1 MTEPLLPQD
10 PSSIGGHRLL
20 ARLGAGGMG
29 VVYLARAESGAL
41 AAVKV
46 IQAEHADT
54 EDFRTRFRRE
64 ADAARRVRS
73 PWAVPVTGADLDA
86 DQPWLA
92 TAFVPGPAL
101 QEAVMACGPLPVHSV
116 RVLAKM
122 LAGALGAVHA
132 AGLVHRDIKPANV
145 LLAVDGP
152 RLIDFGIARS
162 LDDTALTSADLV
174 IGTPGFLAPE
184 QARADGVDLGPASD
198 IFSLGCLLAYAV
210 TGRPPFG
217 FGAPDA
223 LLYRTVHG
231 EPDLAGIADEVATGG
246 APVPPLGVPAAD
258 GGTGGV
264 GRDTGQGPLALDPR
278 VAFRS
283 GAGESHADPGPTRDR
298 ATGADPGPTEDGAKG
313 VHPGPTQD
321 GATGADQG
329 SAADTVG
336 ASLDGTT
343 VTGDRAATPAH
354 PMDAPQDVRPTPT
367 DPTPTDPTPTDPGP
381 TPAPTTP
388 AQPQGQPQQPP
399 TTVTPALAPA
409 SAPTTPAPASAPTTP
424 AAELLALLRRCL
436 AKDPAERPTAAEVAA
451 AFSEDLPDG
460 TADWLPPQVVRMIA
474 DRSTAMLALPDIEPT
489 LATPSGPV
497 PGRPAGRRRFLTLA
511 SGAAVLA
518 AGGGV
523 GLWAALAG
531 GSGGTPAKPARR
543 WTIGVQADLSGPG
556 RAVGRAQESGARL
569 AVEQYNARGSRSFE
583 LTLRTSDDEGRQDRA
598 AAAAQRIAD
607 DRDVLAVLAS
617 SSDRTTDA
625 ALPVYDGAL
634 IPMVTVS
641 NGQTLPEQSTSRMF
655 LRARPTHTIAA
666 AGITYQVMGLDEPPR
681 RTGLIEDRGDE
692 TLAWMYSTMANYM
705 FRQMGRP
712 TYPRVVPASIGDGFG
727 PVVDDML
734 DAGCDAFVY
743 CGPSVGAARLARTL
757 AERRF
762 NGPRFAAEPALGG
775 TFLQDAGEAAEGWTV
790 TAGAIG
796 PGDPKVRRFAT
807 AFRKRFDAA
816 PGLWAVEA
824 YDAVN
829 LLIRELERAADGGKR
844 PEPRAL
850 IGPLRVAKFAG
861 VAKTLSFKP
870 ENGEYAA
877 SAGAYLHQVRN
888 GEFHYVG
895 PAPIRPPTVS

>member
-64 ADAARRVRS
+64 ADAARRVHS

-122 LAGALGAVHA
+122 LAGALDAVHA
-132 AGLVHRDIKPANV
+132 AGLVHRDIKPGNV

-231 EPDLAGIADEVATGG
+231 EPDLAGIADEAATGG
-246 APVPPLGVPAAD
+246 APAPSPGVPSAE
-258 GGTGGV
+258 GGPGGA
-264 GRDTGQGPLALDPR
+264 GRDAGQGPRALDPR

-283 GAGESHADPGPTRDR
+283 AAGEPHADPGPTRDR
-298 ATGADPGPTEDGAKG
+298 ATGADPGPTRDRATHADPE
-313 VHPGPTQD
+313 PTQD
-321 GATGADQG
+321 SATGADRG
-329 SAADTVG
+329 NAADTAG
-336 ASLDGTT
+336 RAPDSTTATGEGT
-343 VTGDRAATPAH
+343 ATPAQ
-354 PMDAPQDVRPTPT
+354 PMDAPQDIR
-367 DPTPTDPTPTDPGP
+367 PTPTDPGP
-381 TPAPTTP
+381 TPTPHTPAQAQPQPLAQAQPQAQPQAPTT
-388 AQPQGQPQQPP
+388 A
-399 TTVTPALAPA
+399 
-409 SAPTTPAPASAPTTP
+409 TPAPEPAPVPATPAQTSAPTTP
-424 AAELLALLRRCL
+424 AAALLALLRRCL

-474 DRSTAMLALPDIEPT
+474 DRSTAMLALPDIERT

-543 WTIGVQADLSGPG
+543 WTIGVQGDLSGPG

-617 SSDRTTDA
+617 SGDRTTDA

-641 NGQTLPEQSTSRMF
+641 NGQTLPEQSTSSMF

-666 AGITYQVMGLDEPPR
+666 AGITYQVMGLDKPPR

-712 TYPRVVPASIGDGFG
+712 AYPRVVPASIGDGFG

-796 PGDPKVRRFAT
+796 PGDPRVRRFAT

-850 IGPLRVAKFAG
+850 IEPLRAAKFLG
-861 VAKTLSFKP
+861 VAKAMSFKP
-870 ENGEYAA
+870 ETGEYAA
-877 SAGAYLHQVRN
+877 SAGVYLHQVRN

-895 PAPIRPPTVS
+895 PAPMRPPTVS

>member
-64 ADAARRVRS
+64 ADAARRVSS

-132 AGLVHRDIKPANV
+132 AGLVHRDIKPGNV

-231 EPDLAGIADEVATGG
+231 EPDLAGIADEVAIGG
-246 APVPPLGVPAAD
+246 APVRPAGIPSAD
-258 GGTGGV
+258 GGPGGV
-264 GRDTGQGPLALDPR
+264 GRDAGQGPRALDPR

-283 GAGESHADPGPTRDR
+283 GAGEPHADREPTRER
-298 ATGADPGPTEDGAKG
+298 AAGADL
-313 VHPGPTQD
+313 GPTQNT
-321 GATGADQG
+321 ATRADRG
-329 SAADTVG
+329 SAPDTSG
-336 ASLDGTT
+336 TTAAGTAPDGTT
-343 VTGDRAATPAH
+343 AVGERTATPAH
-354 PMDAPQDVRPTPT
+354 PMDAPQDVRPTDLGPAPT
-367 DPTPTDPTPTDPGP
+367 
-381 TPAPTTP
+381 PTTP
-388 AQPQGQPQQPP
+388 AQPQAQLQAQPQAPATDSP
-399 TTVTPALAPA
+399 APAPAPAPATPARA
-409 SAPTTPAPASAPTTP
+409 SAPLTP
-424 AAELLALLRRCL
+424 AAELLVLLRRCL
-436 AKDPAERPTAAEVAA
+436 AKDPAERPTAAELAA

-460 TADWLPPQVVRMIA
+460 TPDWLPPQVVRMIA

-489 LATPSGPV
+489 LAAPSGPA

-531 GSGGTPAKPARR
+531 DSGGPPAKPARR
-543 WTIGVQADLSGPG
+543 WTIGVQGDLSGPG

-583 LTLRTSDDEGRQDRA
+583 LTLRTSDDEGRPDRA

-641 NGQTLPEQSTSRMF
+641 NGQTVPEQNASRMF
-655 LRARPTHTIAA
+655 LRARPTHTTAA

-705 FRQMGRP
+705 FRLMGRP
-712 TYPRVVPASIGDGFG
+712 AYPRVVPASIGDGFG

-762 NGPRFAAEPALGG
+762 SGPRFAAEPALGG
-775 TFLQDAGEAAEGWTV
+775 TFLKEAGEAAEGWTV

-807 AFRKRFDAA
+807 AFRERFDAA

-829 LLIRELERAADGGKR
+829 LLIREVERAADGGKR

-850 IGPLRVAKFAG
+850 IGPLRAAKFAG
-861 VAKTLSFKP
+861 IAKAMSFEPK
-870 ENGEYAA
+870 NGEYAA
-877 SAGAYLHQVRN
+877 SAGVYLHQVRD
-888 GEFHYVG
+888 GEFRYVG
-895 PAPIRPPTVS
+895 PAPVRPPAVS

>member
-1 MTEPLLPQD
+1 M
-10 PSSIGGHRLL
+10 PS
-20 ARLGAGGMG
+20 
-29 VVYLARAESGAL
+29 
-41 AAVKV
+41 
-46 IQAEHADT
+46 
-54 EDFRTRFRRE
+54 
-64 ADAARRVRS
+64 
-73 PWAVPVTGADLDA
+73 
-86 DQPWLA
+86 
-92 TAFVPGPAL
+92 
-101 QEAVMACGPLPVHSV
+101 
-116 RVLAKM
+116 
-122 LAGALGAVHA
+122 
-132 AGLVHRDIKPANV
+132 
-145 LLAVDGP
+145 
-152 RLIDFGIARS
+152 
-162 LDDTALTSADLV
+162 
-174 IGTPGFLAPE
+174 
-184 QARADGVDLGPASD
+184 
-198 IFSLGCLLAYAV
+198 
-210 TGRPPFG
+210 
-217 FGAPDA
+217 
-223 LLYRTVHG
+223 
-231 EPDLAGIADEVATGG
+231 
-246 APVPPLGVPAAD
+246 LGVPSAD
-258 GGTGGV
+258 GGASGAS
-264 GRDTGQGPLALDPR
+264 RDTGQGPLALDPR

-283 GAGESHADPGPTRDR
+283 GAGEPHADAGPTRDR
-298 ATGADPGPTEDGAKG
+298 ATGADPGPTHDRATGADAGTTHDRATGADPGPTEGSAKG

-321 GATGADQG
+321 SATGADRG
-329 SAADTVG
+329 NAADTVG
-336 ASLDGTT
+336 TSLDGTT
-343 VTGDRAATPAH
+343 VTGDRTATPAH
-354 PMDAPQDVRPTPT
+354 PSDAPQDVRPTPT
-367 DPTPTDPTPTDPGP
+367 DPGPTPT
-381 TPAPTTP
+381 PTTP
-388 AQPQGQPQQPP
+388 ALPQPLPQPQGQGQGQPQPP
-399 TTVTPALAPA
+399 TTG
-409 SAPTTPAPASAPTTP
+409 TPAPAPAPAPITPAQAAAPTTP

-436 AKDPAERPTAAEVAA
+436 AKDPAERPTAAEVAT

-460 TADWLPPQVVRMIA
+460 TADWLPPRVVRMIA

-497 PGRPAGRRRFLTLA
+497 SDRPAGRRRFLTLA
-511 SGAAVLA
+511 SGGAVLA

-523 GLWAALAG
+523 ALWAALAG

-543 WTIGVQADLSGPG
+543 WTIGVQGDLSGPG

-569 AVEQYNARGSRSFE
+569 AVEQYNARGNRSFE
-583 LTLRTSDDEGRQDRA
+583 LTLRTSDDEGRQDRS

-641 NGQTLPEQSTSRMF
+641 NGQTLPEQSASRMF
-655 LRARPTHTIAA
+655 LRARPTHTTAA

-775 TFLQDAGEAAEGWTV
+775 TFLQDAGGAAEGWTV

-850 IGPLRVAKFAG
+850 IEPLRAAKFVG
-861 VAKTLSFKP
+861 VAKAMSFKP

-877 SAGAYLHQVRN
+877 SAGVYLHQVRN

-895 PAPIRPPTVS
+895 PAPMRPPTVS